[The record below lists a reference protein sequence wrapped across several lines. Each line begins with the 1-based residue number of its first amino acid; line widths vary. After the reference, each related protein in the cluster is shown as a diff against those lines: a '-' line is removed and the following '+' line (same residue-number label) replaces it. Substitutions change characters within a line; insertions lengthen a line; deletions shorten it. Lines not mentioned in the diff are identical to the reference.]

1 MADVKWIKLMTD
13 VFDNRKIRQI
23 EAMPD
28 GDTIIVI
35 WFKLLTLAAETN
47 DSGLVYFTA
56 DLPYT
61 DQLLATQFNRN
72 LQTVQLA
79 LTTFER
85 FGMIEVVDEVIKVS
99 NWERYQNVE
108 GLERMR
114 EQNRLRVAKHREKKR
129 MEAITQKDLEQ
140 AADVSEAVQN
150 AVEAEIKPAKHR
162 HGEFN
167 HVMLT
172 DAEMGKLEADL
183 GKDMTADCIAYLDEY
198 IERKGYKAKSH
209 YLTIKKWVIDA
220 VKREKGNN
228 SGRLDW
234 IDNV

>member
-47 DSGLVYFTA
+47 DSGLVYFTQ

-61 DQLLATQFNRN
+61 DQLLSTQFNRN
-72 LQTVQLA
+72 LTTVQLA

-99 NWERYQNVE
+99 NWERYQNIE

-114 EQNRLRVAKHREKKR
+114 EQNRLRVAKHREKKKL
-129 MEAITQKDLEQ
+129 EAQALLET
-140 AADVSEAVQN
+140 APEP
-150 AVEAEIKPAKHR
+150 VEGEIRPVKHR
-162 HGEFN
+162 NGEFH
-167 HVMLT
+167 HVLLT

-183 GKDMTADCIAYLDEY
+183 GKEMTADCIAYLDEY

-209 YLTIKKWVIDA
+209 YLTIKKWVVDA
-220 VKREKGNN
+220 VKREKGASND
-228 SGRLDW
+228 RLGW

>member
-99 NWERYQNVE
+99 NWARYQNIE
-108 GLERMR
+108 GLEKMR
-114 EQNRLRVAKHREKKR
+114 EQNRLRVARHREKKKL
-129 MEAITQKDLEQ
+129 EAQALLE
-140 AADVSEAVQN
+140 APSEP
-150 AVEAEIKPAKHR
+150 VEAEIRPVKHR
-162 HGEFN
+162 RGEYR
-167 HVMLT
+167 HVMLS
-172 DAEMGKLEADL
+172 DDEIGKLESDL
-183 GKDMTADCIAYLDEY
+183 GKEMTDACVTYLDEY

>member
-1 MADVKWIKLMTD
+1 MAEVKWIKLMTD

-23 EAMPD
+23 EAMPE

-61 DQLLATQFNRN
+61 DQLFATQFNRN

-85 FGMIEVVDEVIKVS
+85 FGMIEVVDEIIKVS
-99 NWERYQNVE
+99 NWERYQNIE
-108 GLERMR
+108 GLEKMR
-114 EQNRLRVAKHREKKR
+114 EQNRLRVAKHREKKKL
-129 MEAITQKDLEQ
+129 EAQALLE
-140 AADVSEAVQN
+140 APSEP
-150 AVEAEIKPAKHR
+150 VEAEIKPAKHH

-183 GKDMTADCIAYLDEY
+183 GKEMTADCIAYLDEY
-198 IERKGYKAKSH
+198 IERKGYKAKNH

-220 VKREKGNN
+220 VKREKGANN
-228 SGRLDW
+228 DRLGW
-234 IDNV
+234 IDNI

>member
-1 MADVKWIKLMTD
+1 MAEVKWIKLMTD

-23 EAMPD
+23 EAMPE

-85 FGMIEVVDEVIKVS
+85 FGMIEVADEIIKVS
-99 NWERYQNVE
+99 NWERYQNIE
-108 GLERMR
+108 GLEKMR

-129 MEAITQKDLEQ
+129 MEAQALLE
-140 AADVSEAVQN
+140 APSEPA
-150 AVEAEIKPAKHR
+150 EAEIKPVKHH
-162 HGEFN
+162 HGEFS

-183 GKDMTADCIAYLDEY
+183 GKEMTDDCIAFLDEY

-220 VKREKGNN
+220 VKREKGANN
-228 SGRLDW
+228 DRLGW
-234 IDNV
+234 IDNL

>member
-47 DSGLVYFTA
+47 DSGLVYFTQ

-72 LQTVQLA
+72 LTTVQLA

-99 NWERYQNVE
+99 NWERYQNIE

-114 EQNRLRVAKHREKKR
+114 EQNRLRVAKHREKKKL
-129 MEAITQKDLEQ
+129 EAQALLE
-140 AADVSEAVQN
+140 AASEP
-150 AVEAEIKPAKHR
+150 AEGEIRPVKHR
-162 HGEFN
+162 NGEFH

-172 DAEMGKLEADL
+172 DAEIGKLEADL
-183 GKDMTADCIAYLDEY
+183 GKEMTAECIAYLDEY

-209 YLTIKKWVIDA
+209 YLTIKKWVVDA
-220 VKREKGNN
+220 VKREKGASND
-228 SGRLDW
+228 RLGW

>member
-47 DSGLVYFTA
+47 DSGLVYFTQ

-72 LQTVQLA
+72 LTTVQLA

-99 NWERYQNVE
+99 NWERYQNIE

-114 EQNRLRVAKHREKKR
+114 EQNRLRVAKHREKKKL
-129 MEAITQKDLEQ
+129 EEQ
-140 AADVSEAVQN
+140 ALLETVSEP
-150 AVEAEIKPAKHR
+150 AEGEIRPVKHR
-162 HGEFN
+162 NGEFH
-167 HVMLT
+167 HVLLT

-183 GKDMTADCIAYLDEY
+183 GKEMTADCIAYLDEY

-209 YLTIKKWVIDA
+209 YLTIKKWVVDA
-220 VKREKGNN
+220 VKREKGANN
-228 SGRLDW
+228 DRLGW